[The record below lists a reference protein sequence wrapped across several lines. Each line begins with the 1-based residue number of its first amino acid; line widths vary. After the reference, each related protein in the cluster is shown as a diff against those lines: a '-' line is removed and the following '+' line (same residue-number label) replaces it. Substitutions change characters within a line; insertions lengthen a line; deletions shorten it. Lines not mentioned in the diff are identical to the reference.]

1 MEEVLTMDI
10 MTKAVVLSL
19 ALGIPA
25 LSYAQSSNG
34 PVTRAQVRAQLSAL
48 ERAGYE
54 PGRADDATYPQDIQA
69 AEARV
74 AMQQAATKP
83 ATDIGGT
90 VSGTTKSG
98 QAGRS
103 IGGPKTMYRS
113 MYGHH

>member
-1 MEEVLTMDI
+1 MDI
-10 MTKAVVLSL
+10 TIKAVVLSL

-54 PGRADDATYPQDIQA
+54 PGRADDATYPQDVQA

-74 AMQQAATKP
+74 AMQHAAAKP
-83 ATDIGGT
+83 ETGIGGT
-90 VSGTTKSG
+90 ASGTTKSG

-103 IGGPKTMYRS
+103 ISGSNTIYRS